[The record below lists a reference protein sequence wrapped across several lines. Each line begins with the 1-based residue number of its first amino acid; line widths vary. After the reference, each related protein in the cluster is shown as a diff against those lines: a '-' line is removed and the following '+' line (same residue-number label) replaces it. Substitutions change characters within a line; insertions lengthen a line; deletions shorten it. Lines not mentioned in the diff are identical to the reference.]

1 MPADRK
7 TAPESPRKTPESAEK
22 AGSGQA
28 ESRQDRLARTLRDN
42 LRKRKAQQ
50 RQRQGGGV

>member
-7 TAPESPRKTPESAEK
+7 TAPESPRKTPESAGK
-22 AGSGQA
+22 AGPGGDD
-28 ESRQDRLARTLRDN
+28 SRQERLARALRDN

-50 RQRQGGGV
+50 RQRQGGGA